1 MNSKFD
7 ASMKNKERKR
17 INDCSE
23 VQTPNDAHY
32 CSRNACLHSNL
43 DSIIDR
49 QFKLVL
55 EHDKVLLHVNSIS
68 KQYIAL
74 V

>member
-32 CSRNACLHSNL
+32 YSRNACSSPASNL
-43 DSIIDR
+43 GVPKFHSDS
-49 QFKLVL
+49 LV
-55 EHDKVLLHVNSIS
+55 
-68 KQYIAL
+68 
-74 V
+74 